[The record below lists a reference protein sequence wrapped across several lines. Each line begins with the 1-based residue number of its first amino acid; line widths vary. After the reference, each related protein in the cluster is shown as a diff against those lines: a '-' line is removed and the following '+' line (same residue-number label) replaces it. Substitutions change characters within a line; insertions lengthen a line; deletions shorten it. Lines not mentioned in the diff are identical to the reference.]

1 MRSKTLH
8 RDSQRKDVIYF
19 SKILPVCLSSHHQ
32 NQIHFPVHFEQYLLF
47 TITIIENG
55 TKNYMENQMHENIT
69 RYFTSN
75 KVLRF

>member
-1 MRSKTLH
+1 MRSKTLY

-32 NQIHFPVHFEQYLLF
+32 NQIHFPVHFEQY
-47 TITIIENG
+47 ITIIENG